1 MIRQLIL
8 FFFVLTSSNISQ
20 DKFLVTNIG
29 KAQGTYY
36 NIKYV
41 SNSNIDYQNKIDS
54 ILNKIDQSLSIYDST
69 SLISQLNEDNFVKAD
84 MYLIDVYN
92 VANKVYLETDGY
104 FDCSSFPII
113 NEWGFY
119 KNKKNEYV
127 DSLKIIKL
135 LNYVGFNKVKLD
147 TNSIS
152 FPDKYSVDFNSLAQ
166 GYTVDIIGQFLR
178 SKNIN
183 NYLIELG
190 GELLAKGKNINSKTW
205 VVGVEKPNEKIDFTD
220 RFQFIVSL
228 ENKSL
233 ATSGSYRNYI
243 EKDSIKYSHIIN
255 PKTGFPSLNT
265 LLSVTVIHE
274 DCIYADAYATAF
286 MAMGL
291 EKTLDFISNRD
302 DIDIFLIYSNSSKLE
317 TFSSDY
323 FKNYIIS

>member
-1 MIRQLIL
+1 MIRTLVLFFLIL
-8 FFFVLTSSNISQ
+8 SSCNTSQ
-20 DKFLVTNIG
+20 DKFLITNIG

-41 SNSNIDYQNKIDS
+41 SSSNIDYQNKIDS

-302 DIDIFLIYSNSSKLE
+302 DIDIFLIYSNGSKLE

-323 FKNYIIS
+323 FKNYILN

>member
-1 MIRQLIL
+1 MFI
-8 FFFVLTSSNISQ
+8 
-20 DKFLVTNIG
+20 
-29 KAQGTYY
+29 
-36 NIKYV
+36 
-41 SNSNIDYQNKIDS
+41 
-54 ILNKIDQSLSIYDST
+54 
-69 SLISQLNEDNFVKAD
+69 
-84 MYLIDVYN
+84 
-92 VANKVYLETDGY
+92 
-104 FDCSSFPII
+104 FPII

-147 TNSIS
+147 TNNISI
-152 FPDKYSVDFNSLAQ
+152 PDYYSIDFNALAQ

-190 GELLAKGKNINSKTW
+190 GELLAKGKNINSKNW

-302 DIDIFLIYSNSSKLE
+302 DIDIFLIYSNDSKLE

-323 FKNYIIS
+323 FKNYILN

>member
-1 MIRQLIL
+1 MIRTLVLFFLIL
-8 FFFVLTSSNISQ
+8 SSCNTSQ
-20 DKFLVTNIG
+20 DKFLITNIG

-41 SNSNIDYQNKIDS
+41 SSSNIDYQNKIDS
-54 ILNKIDQSLSIYDST
+54 ILNKIDQSLSIYDSS
-69 SLISQLNEDNFVKAD
+69 SLISQLNKDNYVVAD

-291 EKTLDFISNRD
+291 EKTLDFISNRG
-302 DIDIFLIYSNSSKLE
+302 DIDIFLIYSNDSKLE

-323 FKNYIIS
+323 FKNYILN

>member
-1 MIRQLIL
+1 MIL
-8 FFFVLTSSNISQ
+8 SSCNSSQ
-20 DKFLVTNIG
+20 DKFLITNIG

-152 FPDKYSVDFNSLAQ
+152 FPDNYSVDFNSLAQ

-190 GELLAKGKNINSKTW
+190 GELLAKGKNINSKNW

-274 DCIYADAYATAF
+274 NCIYADAYATAF

-302 DIDIFLIYSNSSKLE
+302 DIDIFLIYSNGSKLE

-323 FKNYIIS
+323 FKNYILN

>member
-1 MIRQLIL
+1 MIRHLTLFFLIL
-8 FFFVLTSSNISQ
+8 SSCNINQ

-41 SNSNIDYQNKIDS
+41 SSSNIDYQNKIDS
-54 ILNKIDQSLSIYDST
+54 ILNKIDKSLSIYDST
-69 SLISQLNEDNFVKAD
+69 SFISQLNKDNYVIAD
-84 MYLIDVYN
+84 RHLIEVYN

-104 FDCSSFPII
+104 FDCTSYPII

-135 LNYVGFNKVKLD
+135 LNYVGFDKVKFD
-147 TNSIS
+147 TNNISILEN
-152 FPDKYSVDFNSLAQ
+152 YSIDFNALAQ

-190 GELLAKGKNINSKTW
+190 GELLAKGKNINSKNW

-243 EKDSIKYSHIIN
+243 EKDGIKYSHIIN

-274 DCIYADAYATAF
+274 ECIYADAYATAF

-302 DIDIFLIYSNSSKLE
+302 DIDVFLIYSNDSKLE
-317 TFSSDY
+317 TYSSDY
-323 FKNYIIS
+323 FKNYILN

>member
-8 FFFVLTSSNISQ
+8 FFFILTSCNISQ

-41 SNSNIDYQNKIDS
+41 NSSNIDYQNKIDS
-54 ILNKIDQSLSIYDST
+54 ILNKIDKSLSIYDST
-69 SLISQLNEDNFVKAD
+69 SYISQLNKDNYVIAD
-84 MYLIDVYN
+84 RHLIEVYN

-104 FDCSSFPII
+104 FDCTSYPII

-135 LNYVGFNKVKLD
+135 LNYVGFDKVKCD
-147 TNSIS
+147 TNNISIS
-152 FPDKYSVDFNSLAQ
+152 ENYSIDFNAIAQ
-166 GYTVDIIGQFLR
+166 GYTVDVIGHFLR

-183 NYLIELG
+183 DYLIEIG
-190 GELLAKGKNINSKTW
+190 GELLAKGKNINSRNW

-233 ATSGSYRNYI
+233 ATSGNYRNYVL
-243 EKDSIKYSHIIN
+243 KDSIKYSHIIN
-255 PKTGFPSLNT
+255 PKTGFPSLNS

-274 DCIYADAYATAF
+274 HCIYADAYATAF

-291 EKTLDFISNRD
+291 EKTLSFISNRD
-302 DIDIFLIYSNSSKLE
+302 DIDVFLIYSNGSKIE
-317 TFSSDY
+317 TYSSDY
-323 FKNYIIS
+323 FKNYILN

>member
-1 MIRQLIL
+1 MIRHLTLFFLIL
-8 FFFVLTSSNISQ
+8 SSCNINQ

-152 FPDKYSVDFNSLAQ
+152 FPDNYSVDFNSLAQ

-190 GELLAKGKNINSKTW
+190 GELLAKGKNINSKNW

-302 DIDIFLIYSNSSKLE
+302 DIDIFLIYSNGSKLE
-317 TFSSDY
+317 TYSSDY
-323 FKNYIIS
+323 FKNYILN

>member
-8 FFFVLTSSNISQ
+8 FFFVLTSCNISH

-152 FPDKYSVDFNSLAQ
+152 FPNNYSIDFNALAQ

-190 GELLAKGKNINSKTW
+190 GELLAKGKNINSKNW

-302 DIDIFLIYSNSSKLE
+302 DIDIYLIYSNGSKLE
-317 TFSSDY
+317 TYSSDY
-323 FKNYIIS
+323 FKNYILN

>member
-1 MIRQLIL
+1 LIRHLTLFFLIL
-8 FFFVLTSSNISQ
+8 SSCNINQ

-41 SNSNIDYQNKIDS
+41 SSSNIDYQNKIDS
-54 ILNKIDQSLSIYDST
+54 ILNKIDKSLSIYDST
-69 SLISQLNEDNFVKAD
+69 SYISQLNKDNYVIAD
-84 MYLIDVYN
+84 RHLIEVYN

-104 FDCSSFPII
+104 FDCTSYPII

-119 KNKKNEYV
+119 KNKKSEF
-127 DSLKIIKL
+127 DSLKITKL
-135 LNYVGFNKVKLD
+135 LNYVGFDKVILD
-147 TNSIS
+147 TNIIS
-152 FPDKYSVDFNSLAQ
+152 FPDKYSIDFNALAQ

-183 NYLIELG
+183 DYLIELG
-190 GELLAKGKNINSKTW
+190 GELLANGKNINGKNW
-205 VVGVEKPNEKIDFTD
+205 IVGVEKPNEKIDYRD
-220 RFQFIVSL
+220 RFQLIVSL

-255 PKTGFPSLNT
+255 PKTGFPSLNS

-291 EKTLDFISNRD
+291 EKTLDFISNREE
-302 DIDIFLIYSNSSKLE
+302 IDIYLIYSNGSKLE
-317 TFSSDY
+317 TYSSDY
-323 FKNYIIS
+323 FKNYILN

>member
-1 MIRQLIL
+1 MIRHLTLFFLIL
-8 FFFVLTSSNISQ
+8 SSCNINQ

-190 GELLAKGKNINSKTW
+190 GELLAKGKNINSKNW

-302 DIDIFLIYSNSSKLE
+302 DIDIFLIYSNDSKLE

-323 FKNYIIS
+323 FKNYILN

>member
-1 MIRQLIL
+1 MIRTLVLFFLIL
-8 FFFVLTSSNISQ
+8 SSCNSSQ
-20 DKFLVTNIG
+20 DKFLITNIG

-152 FPDKYSVDFNSLAQ
+152 FPDNYSVDFNSLAQ

-190 GELLAKGKNINSKTW
+190 GELLAKGKNINSKNW
-205 VVGVEKPNEKIDFTD
+205 LVGVEKPNEKIDFTD

-302 DIDIFLIYSNSSKLE
+302 DIDIFLIYSNDSKLE

-323 FKNYIIS
+323 FKNYILN

>member
-1 MIRQLIL
+1 MIRHLTLFFLIL
-8 FFFVLTSSNISQ
+8 SSCNINQ

-41 SNSNIDYQNKIDS
+41 SSSNIDYQNKIDS
-54 ILNKIDQSLSIYDST
+54 ILNKIDKSLSIYDST
-69 SLISQLNEDNFVKAD
+69 SYISQLNKDNYVIAD
-84 MYLIDVYN
+84 RHLIEVYN

-104 FDCSSFPII
+104 FDCTSYPII

-119 KNKKNEYV
+119 KNKKSEF
-127 DSLKIIKL
+127 DSLKITKL
-135 LNYVGFNKVKLD
+135 LNYVGFDKVILD
-147 TNSIS
+147 TNIIS
-152 FPDKYSVDFNSLAQ
+152 FPDKYSIDFNALAQ

-183 NYLIELG
+183 DYLIELG
-190 GELLAKGKNINSKTW
+190 GELLANGKNINGKNW
-205 VVGVEKPNEKIDFTD
+205 IVGVEKPNEKIDYRD
-220 RFQFIVSL
+220 RFQLIVSL

-255 PKTGFPSLNT
+255 PKTGFPSLNS

-291 EKTLDFISNRD
+291 EKTLDFISNREE
-302 DIDIFLIYSNSSKLE
+302 IDIYLIYSNGSKLE
-317 TFSSDY
+317 TYSSDY
-323 FKNYIIS
+323 FKNYILN

>member
-1 MIRQLIL
+1 MIRQLTL
-8 FFFVLTSSNISQ
+8 FFFVLTSCNISQ
-20 DKFLVTNIG
+20 DNFLITNIG

-41 SNSNIDYQNKIDS
+41 SSSNIDYQNKIDS
-54 ILNKIDQSLSIYDST
+54 ILDKIDQSLSIYDST

-104 FDCSSFPII
+104 FDCTSYPII

-119 KNKKNEYV
+119 KNKKSEYV

-135 LNYVGFNKVKLD
+135 LNYVGFNKVKFD
-147 TNSIS
+147 TNRLS
-152 FPDKYSVDFNSLAQ
+152 FPDKYSVDFNALAQ

-183 NYLIELG
+183 DYLIELG
-190 GELLAKGKNINSKTW
+190 GELLAKGKNINSKKW

-233 ATSGSYRNYI
+233 ATSGNYRNYI

-255 PKTGFPSLNT
+255 PKTGFPTLNT

-302 DIDIFLIYSNSSKLE
+302 DIDIYLIYSNGSKLE
-317 TFSSDY
+317 TYSSDY
-323 FKNYIIS
+323 FKYYILN

>member
-8 FFFVLTSSNISQ
+8 FFFVLTSCNISQ

-152 FPDKYSVDFNSLAQ
+152 IPDKYSVDFNALAQ

-190 GELLAKGKNINSKTW
+190 GELLAKGKNINSKNW

-302 DIDIFLIYSNSSKLE
+302 DIDIFLIYSNDSKLE

-323 FKNYIIS
+323 FKNYILN

>member
-1 MIRQLIL
+1 MEKLR
-8 FFFVLTSSNISQ
+8 
-20 DKFLVTNIG
+20 
-29 KAQGTYY
+29 GTYY

-152 FPDKYSVDFNSLAQ
+152 FPDNYSVDFNSLAQ

-190 GELLAKGKNINSKTW
+190 GELLAKGKNINSKNW

-286 MAMGL
+286 IAMGL

-302 DIDIFLIYSNSSKLE
+302 DIDIFLIYSNDSKLE

-323 FKNYIIS
+323 FKIIF